1 MSSIPTSPA
10 IVCLVSQCCLSAQE
24 PERNERRGGGGREA
38 RARGG
43 GRGRAGGREDEPDS
57 SKKRAET
64 AATASAPAPAEAARS
79 SKRARK
85 PVNYKEPS
93 GTVRPKEADDDA
105 DEDEPEDEGEDEL
118 EDEGVDEAEDED
130 EEQLRP
136 LSAATAAALRK
147 RIRSL
152 PKLRMRNSSQYR
164 KILELQA
171 LLSTS
176 RAEAARQRTRADALA
191 EAARQVPTLEA
202 QLRCAVRMRRAAEA
216 EAARLRACA

>member
-1 MSSIPTSPA
+1 MCPPSPPHRPSFVWCRNVA
-10 IVCLVSQCCLSAQE
+10 CLR
-24 PERNERRGGGGREA
+24 RNQNGTNEEA
-38 RARGG
+38 E
-43 GRGRAGGREDEPDS
+43 EDE
-57 SKKRAET
+57 KLEHEAE
-64 AATASAPAPAEAARS
+64 
-79 SKRARK
+79 
-85 PVNYKEPS
+85 
-93 GTVRPKEADDDA
+93 G
-105 DEDEPEDEGEDEL
+105 EDEPEDEGEDEL